1 MELKN
6 LGAQT
11 GNAETSVTNR
21 FQEMKERI
29 SDIEDTIK
37 EMVKS
42 EAKVY
47 CEIPQKTCLC
57 KTVYVLEGK
66 INSHRQ

>member
-37 EMVKS
+37 EMAISKELCMPSPDGEQDIADSHWIVKKAS
-42 EAKVY
+42 
-47 CEIPQKTCLC
+47 I
-57 KTVYVLEGK
+57 
-66 INSHRQ
+66 